1 MESKRSSSRGEDLER
16 RLEEGGRAIDRAPVQ
31 GARQTVMLSGVRKD
45 GSCNTS
51 IGNVLVALSAT
62 LNESKRVFVLHT
74 EVVMVSGGEQPR
86 LKAITENG
94 DIKKGA
100 SAVLS
105 NLVNCQV
112 ENPRTN
118 VNVEF
123 PLPYQFLQTALSD
136 EALLASLPSIKLYA
150 RRPVFDSNFAF
161 CGPGWHPE
169 SQYLVHCDAIELAV
183 PSPAMDAER
192 VLDRLPP
199 LLREVLADFPF
210 KSEVDLINAVGA
222 ILTGLIVNHFIL
234 DGKPLFVLDGNQP
247 GVGKT
252 LFAQVIATL
261 LDGKASGVIRYTSDE
276 AELEK
281 QICAVTRKWQ
291 VSVLVFDNARD
302 RCGEIANTTLEALC
316 SASELNLRVLGTSTM
331 HTRPNDLLWFLTMNQ
346 TKLAGDMM
354 ARACPIQFHVDGNPV
369 EREISHYGL
378 IRFVQENRNELLA
391 EALGM
396 IEQWNA
402 AGRPLSDITHRHKDW
417 ARTIGGVL
425 EANRLNGF
433 LSNLNEA
440 KTEFSVESQEFS
452 ALAQFIV
459 RRGFVGHDPL
469 MRQIT
474 DGVEPRSESEFG
486 HTASQLTRVFLA
498 ANVMRQRLE
507 NAPSDAARAAS
518 IGQFLCRNLN
528 QSVEID
534 LGGPD
539 ESDTRQ
545 GIMTLRRRNG
555 RANQKHYYFDLTI
568 APRDE
573 NLSAPTPVV
582 DLTPPCTSQPSTDV
596 NPVSGPVV
604 GGEAS
609 HSPSQRQGGNGMTW

>member
-16 RLEEGGRAIDRAPVQ
+16 RLKEGCRAIDRAPVS
-31 GARQTVMLSGVRKD
+31 GARQTAMLTGVRKD
-45 GSCNTS
+45 GSCSDS
-51 IGNVLVALSAT
+51 IANVLVSLSKT
-62 LNESKRVFVLHT
+62 LNESKRVFVHHK
-74 EVVMVSGGEQPR
+74 EVVMVNGGERPH
-86 LKAITENG
+86 LKALTENG
-94 DIKKGA
+94 DIKRGA
-100 SAVLS
+100 SAALS
-105 NLVNCQV
+105 NIVNCQV
-112 ENPRTN
+112 ENPQTN
-118 VNVEF
+118 AKVEF
-123 PLPYQFLQTALSD
+123 PLPYQFLQTALND
-136 EALLASLPSIKLYA
+136 ETLLASLPQIELYE
-150 RRPVFDSNFAF
+150 RRPMFDKNFTF

-169 SQYLVHCDAIELAV
+169 SHCLIHCDSIEPAE
-183 PSPAMDAER
+183 PSQTMDAQR

-199 LLREVLADFPF
+199 LLREVFADFAF
-210 KSEVDLINAVGA
+210 KSDVDLVNAVGA
-222 ILTGLIVNHFIL
+222 ILTGVLVNHFIVV
-234 DGKPLFVLDGNQP
+234 GKPLFVLDGNQP

-261 LDGKASGVIRYTSDE
+261 LDGKSSGVVRYTPDE

-302 RCGEIANTTLEALC
+302 RCGEIANTTIEALC

-331 HTRPNDLLWFLTMNQ
+331 HTRPNDLLWFLTMNH
-346 TKLAGDMM
+346 TKLAHDMM
-354 ARACPIQFHVDGNPV
+354 ARACPIQFHVDGNPG
-369 EREISHYGL
+369 EREISHYDL

-396 IEQWNA
+396 IEHWNA
-402 AGRPLSDITHRHKDW
+402 AGRPLSNIAHRHKDW

-425 EANRLNGF
+425 EANGLNGL

-440 KTEFSVESQEFS
+440 TTEFSVESQEFS

-459 RRGFVGHDPL
+459 RRGFVGQDPL

-474 DGVEPRSESEFG
+474 EGVEPQSESEFG

-507 NAPSDAARAAS
+507 NAPSDVARAAS

-539 ESDTRQ
+539 ERNARQ
-545 GIMTLRRRNG
+545 GTMTLRRRNG
-555 RANQKHYYFDLTI
+555 RSNQKHYYFDLTI
-568 APRDE
+568 PPRDE
-573 NLSAPTPVV
+573 NPSAATPAV
-582 DLTPPCTSQPSTDV
+582 DLTPPCPSRLSTDA

-604 GGEAS
+604 GGEVS
-609 HSPSQRQGGNGMTW
+609 HPRSQRRGGNNMTW